1 MARLTK
7 ADWVKNGIK
16 VLNDNGYDAI
26 KIEHLCVKFG
36 VTKGSFYHHFDSISD
51 YEEELLKY
59 WEARTLGKIIE
70 VVNSEMTPKERLGRM
85 IKEVFTVSG
94 KTELSLRA
102 WALHNRTVKK
112 YLYKMDA
119 ERIAVNRQLYIEVG
133 IPKES
138 VGDLAE
144 FAYTAWLGIQCYYLG
159 ASSQKEKS
167 VKLINEFLSLP
178 VKGLVSDLI

>member
-7 ADWVKNGIK
+7 VDWVRKGIQ
-16 VLNDNGYDAI
+16 VMNDDGYDAI
-26 KIEHLCVKFG
+26 KIESLCVKFG
-36 VTKGSFYHHFDSISD
+36 VTKGSFYHHFECISD

-70 VVNSEMTPKERLGRM
+70 VVNSGMTPKDRLRMM

-102 WALHNRTVKK
+102 WALHNKTVKK
-112 YLYKMDA
+112 YLYKMDE

-133 IPKES
+133 IPKETA
-138 VGDLAE
+138 GELAE
-144 FAYTAWLGIQCYYLG
+144 FAYTAWLGIQCYYLSG
-159 ASSQKEKS
+159 SAQKEKS
-167 VKLINEFLSLP
+167 VRLINEFLSMP
-178 VKGLVSDLI
+178 VRGLVEDLI